1 MLSVTLA
8 LGVAGALGLAF
19 ESTRWLGLAL
29 ARLSVLCA
37 ALLALLHPVPF
48 LVLLPIA
55 AGAFLF
61 FQRRR
66 SP

>member
-29 ARLSVLCA
+29 AALSVLCA
-37 ALLALLHPVPF
+37 ALLGLLHPVPF
-48 LVLLPIA
+48 PVLRTLAP
-55 AGAFLF
+55 GVFLF
-61 FQRRR
+61 LQPRR